1 MVTLRSVVSAVAAAA
16 ALLAPSSLAYSTRRN
31 PVSRISLIDDP
42 VIKTPSHRV
51 HSHSKFDL
59 TFTLHHGRQR
69 IRLALNPNHDLIHDD
84 FAVTYLA
91 GDGTVRVVEKVARTE
106 HRVYR
111 GDAFIERLGHGGWS
125 KAGWARIMVHRD
137 GERPVFDGAFRID
150 GDNHH
155 IQTGDQYQKLRR
167 DEDPVVAGSQDA
179 EELMVVWRDSDVVD
193 FSDDP
198 AELRRRGLDHE
209 SLCNAD
215 ALDFNSRFRQQE
227 SQSPN
232 LLRAIEF
239 RSLFGRQ
246 SIDDGAG
253 NDAGLNLLN
262 SIGSVDGCPGT
273 RKVALVGIATDC
285 TYWDG
290 FDSKDDLRKNVIG
303 MVNKASEVYESTFKI
318 SLGIQNLTVSDRAC
332 PGTASAL
339 TPWNVGCG
347 AQTTINDRLNTF
359 SKWRGRFQDNNAY
372 WTLLTRCA
380 TESAV
385 GLAWRG
391 QLCRSGSGDS
401 ADGSGKN
408 ETVAATN
415 VVVRTDTEWQVF
427 AHETG
432 HTFGAVH
439 DCTEGTC
446 PLNAA
451 KQACCPLS
459 RSSCDAGGKFMMNP
473 STGRAIT
480 QFSACSIGNICSG
493 LKSNMIK
500 GSCLS
505 DNKNVQTITGSQCG
519 NGIVESGE
527 DCDCGGDAGCKGN
540 KCCDAKTCKFINGAV
555 CDASNED
562 CCTGQC
568 QFASNGT
575 VCRASTGVCDMTEVC
590 PGDRAS
596 CPYDKHRSDG
606 TSCGDGLNCASG
618 QCTSRD
624 MQCRS
629 MANSLTGA
637 NNTTACPDGGCVLAC
652 QSPEMSPGQCVA
664 YNQNFLDG
672 TNCGA
677 GGKCSNGS
685 CQGTSTLKEIGKWIQ
700 DHKSIFIPVVS
711 IVGGLILIAIM
722 SCIVSSIRRRMRRR
736 KLPKGPEMNSW
747 SSYNVQG
754 GQQGQWNQQR
764 QWTESSGAIVSPPP
778 ADASGRWM
786 TRQRDM
792 RYA

>member
-1 MVTLRSVVSAVAAAA
+1 MW
-16 ALLAPSSLAYSTRRN
+16 
-31 PVSRISLIDDP
+31 LIDDP

-59 TFTLHHGRQR
+59 TFALHDGRQR
-69 IRLALNPNHDLIHDD
+69 IRLALNPNDDIIHDD
-84 FAVTYLA
+84 FAITYLA
-91 GDGTVRVVEKVARTE
+91 EDGTVREVEKVARTE

-111 GDAFIERLGHGGWS
+111 GDAFIERPGHEGWS
-125 KAGWARIMVHRD
+125 KAGWARITVHRD
-137 GERPVFDGAFRID
+137 GERPIFDGAFRID

-155 IQTGDQYQKLRR
+155 IQTGDQYGKLRGV
-167 DEDPVVAGSQDA
+167 EDPVIESSQDA

-198 AELRRRGLDHE
+198 AELKRRGIAG

-215 ALDFNSRFRQQE
+215 TLDFNSRFRQGL
-227 SQSPN
+227 QSPN

-246 SIDDGAG
+246 SIDDGG
-253 NDAGLNLLN
+253 GGGGMNFIN
-262 SIGSVDGCPGT
+262 SIGSVDGCPST

-285 TYWDG
+285 TYWEG
-290 FDSKDDLRKNVIG
+290 FNSKDELRKNVIG
-303 MVNKASEVYESTFKI
+303 MVNKASEVYESTFKV
-318 SLGIQNLTVSDRAC
+318 SLGIQNLTISDKAC
-332 PGTASAL
+332 PGTASASA
-339 TPWNVGCG
+339 PWNIGCS

-372 WTLLTRCA
+372 WSLLTRCA

-391 QLCRSGSGDS
+391 QLCRSGSGDNP
-401 ADGSGKN
+401 GTNGNN

-415 VVVRTDTEWQVF
+415 VVVRTDTEWQIF

-439 DCTEGTC
+439 DCTQGTC
-446 PLNAA
+446 PVNPA
-451 KQACCPLS
+451 KQSCCPLS
-459 RSSCDAGGKFMMNP
+459 KSSCDAGGKFIMNP
-473 STGRAIT
+473 STGRGIT

-493 LKSNMIK
+493 LKSNMVK
-500 GSCLS
+500 GTCLT

-519 NGIVESGE
+519 NGIVENGE
-527 DCDCGGDAGCKGN
+527 DCDCGGETGCKGN
-540 KCCDAKTCKFINGAV
+540 NCCDPKTCKFVNGAV

-562 CCTGQC
+562 CCTGEC
-568 QFASNGT
+568 KFASNGT
-575 VCRASTGVCDMTEVC
+575 VCRSSTGVCDIQEVC

-596 CPYDKHRSDG
+596 CPDDKHKSDG
-606 TSCGDGLNCASG
+606 DSCGDGLNCASG

-624 MQCRS
+624 LQCKS

-637 NNTTACPDGGCVLAC
+637 NNTKACPDSGCLLAC
-652 QSPEMSPGQCVA
+652 QSPEMSPGQCIT

-672 TNCGA
+672 TSCGA

-685 CQGTSTLKEIGKWIQ
+685 CDGTSTLKEVGQWIQ

-711 IVGGLILIAIM
+711 VVGGLILIAII

-747 SSYNVQG
+747 PSPYN
-754 GQQGQWNQQR
+754 GQPHREQGQWNQQR
-764 QWTESSGAIVSPPP
+764 QWAESSGAIVSNQPPP
-778 ADASGRWM
+778 PPPPPQEHFNQPYPPPPGLDESGRWM
-786 TRQRDM
+786 TRQRSM